1 MRGLE
6 SNPDLPPA
14 TGATTGVST
23 ASRAVRLVIAEDAYL
38 IREALAELL
47 AKVDTI
53 DVVRSCS
60 DRDSLLAAVREERP
74 DVILTDIR
82 MPPTGTDEGIQ
93 VARELRRT
101 EPQIGVVVLSQFA
114 EPRYVLELLE
124 AGSAG
129 RAYLLKER
137 VSDTQQLVAAIQAV
151 AAGDS
156 VIDPVVVE
164 LLVRARGQAEISPL
178 AQLTPREHDVLSEL
192 AQGKSNGA
200 IAKSLYLTK
209 RAVEKH
215 VNAIFMKLELG
226 SPDDVSRR
234 VKAALLFL
242 AGEPQ

>member
-1 MRGLE
+1 
-6 SNPDLPPA
+6 
-14 TGATTGVST
+14 
-23 ASRAVRLVIAEDAYL
+23 VRLVIAEDAYL
-38 IREALAELL
+38 VREALAELL
-47 AKVDTI
+47 AKVDSI
-53 DVVRSCS
+53 DVVRSCG
-60 DRDSLLAAVREERP
+60 DRDSLLDAISEERP
-74 DVILTDIR
+74 DAILTDIR

-93 VARELRRT
+93 VARGLRRT
-101 EPQIGVVVLSQFA
+101 DPEIGVVVLSQFA

-124 AGSAG
+124 SGSAG

-137 VSDTQQLVAAIQAV
+137 VSDTRQLVAAIEAV
-151 AAGDS
+151 AAGES

-164 LLVRARGQAEISPL
+164 LLVRARSHAEPSPL

-192 AQGKSNGA
+192 AQGKSNAA

-226 SPDDVSRR
+226 STDDVSRR

-242 AGEPQ
+242 AGETQ